1 MGPFVFL
8 SLDGGDEPEW
18 QVRVDAIVA
27 FRSDGDGVDVV
38 LSSGATVWSPLTVPA
53 LMAKMQAAISRCDGA

>member
-8 SLDGGDEPEW
+8 SLDDSGEPEW
-18 QVRVDAIVA
+18 QVRIDAIVA
-27 FRSDGDGVDVV
+27 FRSDGDGIDVV
-38 LSSGATVWSPLTVPA
+38 LSSGATVWSPLTAPA